1 MEHTNT
7 NKTDTFRFRINPD
20 LKEQVEDVYK
30 KSGLTL
36 TQAINIFINQ
46 SINAGGL
53 PFPVTESNG
62 EYMKAQ
68 AMKKLLAELE
78 AGKQSGDPIDEA
90 DALQMLGVEL

>member
-1 MEHTNT
+1 MEHANT
-7 NKTDTFRFRINPD
+7 NKTDTFRFRINPE
-20 LKEQVEDVYK
+20 LKEKVEDVYQ

-62 EYMKAQ
+62 EYLKAQ

-78 AGKQSGDPIDEA
+78 AGKQSGDIIDEA
-90 DALQMLGVEL
+90 DALKMLGVEL

>member
-7 NKTDTFRFRINPD
+7 NKTDTFRFRINPE
-20 LKEQVEDVYK
+20 LKEKVEDVYQ

-78 AGKQSGDPIDEA
+78 AGKQSGAPLDEA
-90 DALQMLGVEL
+90 DALKMLGVEL

>member
-7 NKTDTFRFRINPD
+7 NKTDTFRFRINPE
-20 LKEQVEDVYK
+20 LKEKVEDVYQ

-78 AGKQSGDPIDEA
+78 AGKQSGDIIDEA
-90 DALQMLGVEL
+90 DALKMLGVEL

>member
-1 MEHTNT
+1 MEHANT
-7 NKTDTFRFRINPD
+7 NKTDTFRFRINPE
-20 LKEQVEDVYK
+20 LKEKVEDVYQ

-90 DALQMLGVEL
+90 DALKTLGVEL

>member
-1 MEHTNT
+1 MEHTNK
-7 NKTDTFRFRINPD
+7 NKTDTFRFRINPE
-20 LKEQVEDVYK
+20 LKEKVEDVYQ

-78 AGKQSGDPIDEA
+78 AGKQSGDIIDEA
-90 DALQMLGVEL
+90 DALKMLGVEL

>member
-1 MEHTNT
+1 MEHANT
-7 NKTDTFRFRINPD
+7 NKTDTFRFRINPE
-20 LKEQVEDVYK
+20 LKEKVEDVYQ

-78 AGKQSGDPIDEA
+78 AGKQSGDIIDEA
-90 DALQMLGVEL
+90 DALKMLGVEL

>member
-1 MEHTNT
+1 MEHANT
-7 NKTDTFRFRINPD
+7 NKTDTFRFRINPE
-20 LKEQVEDVYK
+20 LKEKVEDIYQ

-78 AGKQSGDPIDEA
+78 AGKQSGDIIDEA
-90 DALQMLGVEL
+90 DALKMLGVEL